1 MKLWHVLYRDRG
13 NVVDGQGAHES
24 SGPELVVC
32 QAGSGGGRRGGGGS
46 SRMRITALLACVF
59 LAGIGVGRAAGQ
71 GSSAPRAPRMWSDRI
86 LDVPTDEIPR
96 QTHVWVNFDH
106 WAPGAETGRHTHPGP
121 TVFVLLEGELDETFA
136 DGRTRTLKAGQAYW
150 KPVSTDHNVRN
161 RGDKPA
167 RALAVHLDP
176 R

>member
-1 MKLWHVLYRDRG
+1 VTGRG
-13 NVVDGQGAHES
+13 D
-24 SGPELVVC
+24 
-32 QAGSGGGRRGGGGS
+32 S
-46 SRMRITALLACVF
+46 SRIRTTALLACVF

-71 GSSAPRAPRMWSDRI
+71 GSLAPRAPRMWSDRI
-86 LDVPTDEIPR
+86 LDVPTEEIPR
-96 QTHVWVNFDH
+96 QTRVWVNFDH
-106 WAPGAETGRHTHPGP
+106 WDPGAETGRHTHPGP
-121 TVFVLLEGELDETFA
+121 TVFVLLEGELEETFA

-150 KPVSTDHNVRN
+150 KPVRTEHNVRN